1 MPSSLTGYAAVAFTI
16 ISWAAAF
23 PWIRIAL
30 NELAPIPLAS
40 ARFAIASILILAWL
54 AWKRPPLPARADAL
68 RIFLCGLAGIALYNI
83 FLNTGQQTVAAG
95 AASFIVNS
103 APILTALLALIFLGE
118 RFTVWGWIGTIVSFC
133 GIAVIA
139 SGQPGGLTFGAGSIF
154 ILGAAVCTG
163 SYFVLQKPLV
173 AKYGAMPCAAYTM
186 LIGALL
192 LSPWLPGAASTL
204 SVSSWKA
211 FGAVVALAV
220 FPAALGYATWT
231 YALGHFGAARASNF
245 LYLIAPVATAL
256 AFLFTGETP
265 NVSTIAGGALSIL
278 GVIIVNTRGRT

>member
-1 MPSSLTGYAAVAFTI
+1 MPPSLTGYAAVAFTVV
-16 ISWAAAF
+16 SWAAAF

-30 NELAPIPLAS
+30 NELAPIQLAS
-40 ARFAIASILILAWL
+40 ARFAIAAILIVAWL
-54 AWKRPPLPARADAL
+54 AWTRPPLPARADAL
-68 RIFLCGLAGIALYNI
+68 RIFLCGLAGIALYNF

-118 RFTVWGWIGTIVSFC
+118 RFTVWGWIGTIISFC
-133 GIAVIA
+133 GIGVIA
-139 SGQPGGLTFGAGSIF
+139 SGQPGGLSFGAGSIF
-154 ILGAAVCTG
+154 ILCAAVCTG

-186 LIGALL
+186 LVGALL
-192 LSPWLPGAASTL
+192 LSPWLPSATATLTTASHTTI
-204 SVSSWKA
+204 
-211 FGAVVALAV
+211 GAVVALAV

-245 LYLIAPVATAL
+245 LYLIAPVATLL

-265 NVSTIAGGALSIL
+265 NIQTIAGGALSIA
-278 GVIIVNTRGRT
+278 GVIIVNTRGRN

>member
-1 MPSSLTGYAAVAFTI
+1 MPTSLTGYAAVAFTV

-30 NELAPIPLAS
+30 NELAPIQLAS
-40 ARFAIASILILAWL
+40 ARFAIAAILIVAWL
-54 AWKRPPLPARADAL
+54 AWTRPPLPSRSDAL
-68 RIFLCGLAGIALYNI
+68 RMFLCGLAGIALYNF

-118 RFTVWGWIGTIVSFC
+118 RFTVWGWIGTIISFC
-133 GIAVIA
+133 GIGVIA
-139 SGQPGGLTFGAGSIF
+139 SGQPGGLSFGAGSIF
-154 ILGAAVCTG
+154 ILCAAVCTG

-192 LSPWLPGAASTL
+192 LSPWLPGATMTLTTASQTTI
-204 SVSSWKA
+204 
-211 FGAVVALAV
+211 GAVVALAV

-231 YALGHFGAARASNF
+231 YALGYFGAARASNF

-256 AFLFTGETP
+256 AFFFTGEIP
-265 NVSTIAGGALSIL
+265 NIQTIAGGALSIA

>member
-1 MPSSLTGYAAVAFTI
+1 MPSSLTGYAAVAFTV

-30 NELAPIPLAS
+30 NELAPIQLAS
-40 ARFAIASILILAWL
+40 ARFAIAAILIVAWL
-54 AWKRPPLPARADAL
+54 AWTRPPLPARSDAL
-68 RIFLCGLAGIALYNI
+68 RIFLCGLAGIALYNF

-103 APILTALLALIFLGE
+103 APILTALLALVFLGE
-118 RFTVWGWIGTIVSFC
+118 RFTVWGWIGTVVSFC
-133 GIAVIA
+133 GIGVIA
-139 SGQPGGLTFGAGSIF
+139 SGQPGGLSFGAGSIF
-154 ILGAAVCTG
+154 ILCAAVCTG

-192 LSPWLPGAASTL
+192 LSPWLPSATAKLTTASHTTI
-204 SVSSWKA
+204 
-211 FGAVVALAV
+211 GAVVALAV

-231 YALGHFGAARASNF
+231 YALGYFGAARASNF
-245 LYLIAPVATAL
+245 LYLIAPVATA
-256 AFLFTGETP
+256 ARISVHRRSAEYP
-265 NVSTIAGGALSIL
+265 DHRRRRALDRSA
-278 GVIIVNTRGRT
+278 

>member
-1 MPSSLTGYAAVAFTI
+1 MPTSLTGYAAVAFTI
-16 ISWAAAF
+16 VSWAAAF
-23 PWIRIAL
+23 PLIRIAL
-30 NELAPIPLAS
+30 NELAPIPLAA
-40 ARFAIASILILAWL
+40 ARFAIAAIVIVAWL
-54 AWKRPPLPARADAL
+54 AWTQPPWPSRSDAL

-83 FLNTGQQTVAAG
+83 CLNTGQQTVAAG

-103 APILTALLALIFLGE
+103 APILTALLALLFLGE
-118 RFTVWGWIGTIVSFC
+118 RFTIWGWIGTIISFC

-139 SGQPGGLTFGAGSIF
+139 SGQPGGLSFGAGSIF
-154 ILGAAVCTG
+154 ILGAAVCTA

-192 LSPWLPGAASTL
+192 LSPWLPGATATLANASHLTI
-204 SVSSWKA
+204 
-211 FGAVVALAV
+211 GAVVALAV

-231 YALGHFGAARASNF
+231 YALGYFGAARASNF

-256 AFLFTGETP
+256 AFLFTGEVP
-265 NVSTIAGGALSIL
+265 NVHTLAGGALSIA